1 MSKNPPRSLFRNALL
16 VVMSLTTCSGRCPHV
31 HMHTIIEVAYNQV
44 YCTLATSFP
53 LCISVQL
60 QHGPALRLH
69 KYPVR
74 AIAKIRSLFSL
85 SNGTMG
91 SMCRKMAQSR
101 RGMRSIIMYVHV
113 VPCQNSVWSG
123 LSSPNYFE
131 KLKGSR
137 FNLHRPR
144 SEKRLP
150 QTFTPKK

>member
-1 MSKNPPRSLFRNALL
+1 MRLTNQQRGLRKSKNPPRSLFRNALL

-53 LCISVQL
+53 LFADISVQL

-74 AIAKIRSLFSL
+74 AIAIIRSLYSL

-91 SMCRKMAQSR
+91 SMCRKMVQSR
-101 RGMRSIIMYVHV
+101 RGMRSIIM
-113 VPCQNSVWSG
+113 CMWSLVKIRFG
-123 LSSPNYFE
+123 RDYRVRTT
-131 KLKGSR
+131 LK
-137 FNLHRPR
+137 N
-144 SEKRLP
+144 
-150 QTFTPKK
+150 